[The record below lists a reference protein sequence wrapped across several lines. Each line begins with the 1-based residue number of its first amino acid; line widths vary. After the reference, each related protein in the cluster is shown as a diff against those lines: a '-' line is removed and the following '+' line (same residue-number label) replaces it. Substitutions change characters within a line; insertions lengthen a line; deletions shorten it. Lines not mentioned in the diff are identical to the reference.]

1 MSSYA
6 QAHAQNAWFILGL
19 TRSRVVGKRAKYAR
33 VSWFDA
39 TSHRHSNCF
48 AYGSAWVHLTVDKR
62 YDFFYVLGR

>member
-1 MSSYA
+1 MSSDA

-19 TRSRVVGKRAKYAR
+19 MRSRVVGKRAKYAR

-39 TSHRHSNCF
+39 TSHRYSNSL